1 MSVQTLINT
10 FGIDFEIRRPTYTTA
25 ADGTVVRSYA
35 KSYQARGFLSPSSQS
50 EALAQGR
57 QNSRRSGTI
66 YLSGIYSVTTDDE
79 IALDG
84 VYLSYPL
91 WRVVGSVN
99 PLELQRTGV
108 SKLLN
113 FTAVSV
119 VEVDP
124 AEVAE

>member
-10 FGIDFEIRRPTYTTA
+10 FGIDFEVRTPTYATA
-25 ADGTVVRSYA
+25 ADGTVTRTYT
-35 KSYQARGFLSPSSQS
+35 KSYEARGFLSPSSQS

-79 IALDG
+79 IRQDS
-84 VYLSYPL
+84 VELSYPI

>member
-10 FGIDFEIRRPTYTTA
+10 FGIDFEIRTPTYTTA
-25 ADGTVVRSYA
+25 ADGTVVRSYG
-35 KSYQARGFLSPSSQS
+35 KSAQARGFLSPSSQS
-50 EALAQGR
+50 ESLAQGR

-79 IALDG
+79 IREDSLE
-84 VYLSYPL
+84 LSYPI